1 MAFKIN
7 VSHNGKTFKVET
19 EDEKLVGYSIG
30 EKVAGEEISE
40 DLKGYELEIRGT
52 SDKSGFTGLEELDG
66 PNLKKALLGYGKG
79 MKRKPKGE
87 KKKTTRPK
95 GLRLRKTVRGKE
107 ISLDT
112 VQINTK
118 VTKEGTKK
126 FEGLF
131 APAEEAKS
139 E

>member
-19 EDEKLVGYSIG
+19 EDEKLVGSSIG